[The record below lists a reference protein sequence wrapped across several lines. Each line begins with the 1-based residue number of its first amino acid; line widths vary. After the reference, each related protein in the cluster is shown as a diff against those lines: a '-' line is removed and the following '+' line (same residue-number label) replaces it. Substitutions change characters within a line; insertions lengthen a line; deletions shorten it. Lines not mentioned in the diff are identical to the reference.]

1 MLFIAPFLIHFGFDN
16 LPHYRV
22 FTQRYMKMQTENVEA
37 TGKVEWMV
45 ATGKQT
51 PRKPFFF
58 IQEYK
63 PEKPSGND
71 PLGQLLIAMVDAQLL
86 NNTPEKPLYGCYTLG
101 RLWFFVVLHDKSYSV
116 SRAYDATQIDDMQ
129 DMIVI
134 LKRVRRYIHQE
145 LNLPL
150 ED

>member
-1 MLFIAPFLIHFGFDN
+1 MCIRD
-16 LPHYRV
+16 
-22 FTQRYMKMQTENVEA
+22 
-37 TGKVEWMV
+37 
-45 ATGKQT
+45 
-51 PRKPFFF
+51 
-58 IQEYK
+58 
-63 PEKPSGND
+63 SD

-101 RLWFFVVLHDKSYSV
+101 RFWFFVVLHDKSYSV